1 MLRTLI
7 LVSIALISAGF
18 TSQPALAEEV
28 KHQTKDAVEGKCNE
42 KDGTFWA
49 TPDGATYGCG
59 YKDGGGIIC
68 DKGGG
73 NIGPWFEE
81 EKRAGRDESDFP
93 WELAGLLGLIG
104 LAGLASRPPRRD
116 YPSEVT
122 ADR

>member
-1 MLRTLI
+1 MLRTSI

-18 TSQPALAEEV
+18 ASQPALAEEV

-42 KDGTFWA
+42 NDGTFWA

-73 NIGPWFEE
+73 NIGPWCEE
-81 EKRAGRDESDFP
+81 ESEQGAMNRIFRGSWLDCWASSGWRGSQVGRRGVTI
-93 WELAGLLGLIG
+93 L
-104 LAGLASRPPRRD
+104 PR
-116 YPSEVT
+116 
-122 ADR
+122 